1 MDTDTTI
8 IVGCFAALLV
18 AWAVDLGRRV
28 RELEED
34 VDLLADDDKALVQAK
49 RKLAGRR
56 VSRETERTRL

>member
-1 MDTDTTI
+1 MDTEDAI
-8 IVGCFAALLV
+8 IYGCLAALVV
-18 AWAVDLGRRV
+18 AWLVDLARRV

-34 VDLLADDDKALVQAK
+34 VDLLIDDDRELAAAK